1 MARRYLSSAA
11 ERQGLAAVV
20 GRGAD
25 QMLPLVIRMAADF
38 GVAVDHTPSVEVGYH
53 VLDAVPRHVDGRRL
67 PAEAESQDVSVDSAI
82 WAGPGLH
89 TEADGHSLV
98 VVVGRGLTAHVA
110 GQSLSAVTECHS
122 RMAGIVAGV
131 GAGKSAVRAFDQSQ
145 SRKIENHKMADE
157 AASVMEDGRAVELE
171 RCSKWPSV
179 GSQIRCA
186 ASVMEHSRAVELER
200 CSKWP
205 SVGSQIRC
213 AASVMEHSHAVEL
226 ERCSKGLSVGSQI
239 RCAASVM
246 EHSHAV
252 ELERYWKGQ
261 SVGSK
266 LRHAASM
273 MKDGR
278 AVELGRCSRG
288 PSVGYR
294 IQHAASKNV
303 WQCR

>member
-1 MARRYLSSAA
+1 MSEALVAAVQSAALVGVVMAHRYLSSAA
-11 ERQGLAAVV
+11 ERQVLAAVV

-25 QMLPLVIRMAADF
+25 QMLPLVIRMAADLE
-38 GVAVDHTPSVEVGYH
+38 VVVDHTPSVEVGYH
-53 VLDAVPRHVDGRRL
+53 VLDAVLRHVDGRRL
-67 PAEAESQDVSVDSAI
+67 PAEAESRDVSVDSPI

-89 TEADGHSLV
+89 TEAESHSLV

-110 GQSLSAVTECHS
+110 GQSLFAVTECHS
-122 RMAGIVAGV
+122 MMAGIVAGV
-131 GAGKSAVRAFDQSQ
+131 GAGKSAVRAFDQSRT
-145 SRKIENHKMADE
+145 RKIENRKMADE
-157 AASVMEDGRAVELE
+157 AASVMED
-171 RCSKWPSV
+171 
-179 GSQIRCA
+179 
-186 ASVMEHSRAVELER
+186 SRAVELER
-200 CSKWP
+200 CSKGP

-226 ERCSKGLSVGSQI
+226 ERCSKGPSVGSQI

-246 EHSHAV
+246 EHSHPV

-273 MKDGR
+273 MEDGR

-288 PSVGYR
+288 PSVGSR
-294 IQHAASKNV
+294 IQYAASKKV